1 MYSLL
6 IDTHNID
13 IRLVLY
19 KNESVLDTVI
29 KESSRS
35 HSIYLMPMI
44 IELLEKNNIS
54 KKDIAN
60 IFVVNGPGSF
70 TGVRIGVTVAKTWA
84 FVNKITIKSISSL
97 ELLTC
102 SENFD
107 PNKLVAIKDNK
118 GYYIGDFKSD
128 KKLYYINKNEKN
140 DDELLFEEDITVDY
154 KLVYEYLKKL
164 PSLNPHEVNPLY
176 IKKIGIGND

>member
-13 IRLVLY
+13 IKLVLY
-19 KNESVLDTVI
+19 KNNDVLDIAI
-29 KESSRS
+29 KESSKS
-35 HSIYLMPMI
+35 HSIYLMQMI
-44 IELLEKNNIS
+44 IELLEKNNVSKMDIS
-54 KKDIAN
+54 K

-84 FVNKITIKSISSL
+84 FVNKILIKSISSL

-102 SENFD
+102 SKNFNS
-107 PNKLVAIKDNK
+107 NKLIAIKDSK
-118 GYYIGDFKSD
+118 GYYIGDFKSN
-128 KKLYYINKNEKN
+128 KKLYYINKNDINE
-140 DDELLFEEDITVDY
+140 DELLFEEDITIDY
-154 KLVYEYLKKL
+154 KLVYEYLKKV
-164 PSLNPHEVNPLY
+164 PSLNPHEINPLY